1 MKNLN
6 VVAAIIIHNGQIL
19 CMQRG
24 QAKQDYISYKY
35 EFPGGKIELGETRTE
50 ALRRELKEEM
60 NIEVKIAE
68 EDYFMTIN
76 HSYPDFELTMHSYI
90 CHVDTKEF
98 VRKEH
103 IDHQWVIP
111 QELNTLEWVPADYP
125 IVERLRERNIC

>member
-1 MKNLN
+1 MKHLN

-35 EFPGGKIELGETRTE
+35 EFPGGKIELGETRIE
-50 ALRRELKEEM
+50 ALMRELKEEM

>member
-1 MKNLN
+1 MKHLN

-35 EFPGGKIELGETRTE
+35 EFPGGKIEVGETRTE
-50 ALRRELKEEM
+50 ALMRELKEEM

>member
-35 EFPGGKIELGETRTE
+35 EFPGGKIELGETRIE
-50 ALRRELKEEM
+50 ALMRELKEEM